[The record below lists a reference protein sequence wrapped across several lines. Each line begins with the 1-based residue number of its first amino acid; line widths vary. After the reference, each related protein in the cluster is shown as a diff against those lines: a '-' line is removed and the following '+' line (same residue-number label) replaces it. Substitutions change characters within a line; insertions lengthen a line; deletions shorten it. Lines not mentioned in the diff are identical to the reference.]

1 MNFTFF
7 SFSFTRIKEDYIRDF
22 YTRINTISMAEC
34 DRFSAVSL
42 QQGTGGATELLQQ
55 EWNDDQ
61 IGVKLL

>member
-1 MNFTFF
+1 
-7 SFSFTRIKEDYIRDF
+7 
-22 YTRINTISMAEC
+22 MAEC

-61 IGVKLL
+61 IGVKLLKKYKHFWVSVCSFWKILKP

>member
-1 MNFTFF
+1 
-7 SFSFTRIKEDYIRDF
+7 
-22 YTRINTISMAEC
+22 MAEC

-61 IGVKLL
+61 IGVKSLKNYKHFVFLFAAFGKS